1 MAKVRFSPGIT
12 QRTVTCDG
20 QLVGR
25 IAGCGSAGVRELAA
39 GDPARATV
47 SMPHQ
52 CRASSINAAID
63 VVDAPHRATPGH
75 GGLTSGPSRASPA
88 PPAGRSPH
96 KSRTLS

>member
-1 MAKVRFSPGIT
+1 MAAFTLDDSDDRTASDAHMAKVRSSPGIT

-25 IAGCGSAGVRELAA
+25 IARCGSAGVRELAA
-39 GDPARATV
+39 GNPARATT

-63 VVDAPHRATPGH
+63 VVDTPHRATRD
-75 GGLTSGPSRASPA
+75 TAD
-88 PPAGRSPH
+88 
-96 KSRTLS
+96 